1 MAMVKA
7 QSLIPFLSRTI
18 TACSR
23 SIVPTS
29 LTRNGWQLFGT
40 LPYQMASQYFNSGCV
55 AMPTVRGQ
63 NGNRIWPY
71 IKGPALFNTDLSLY
85 KMIHFTSRQTRQFC
99 KKGMVHTIP
108 FFFLRVRKYREPQ
121 GAF

>member
-29 LTRNGWQLFGT
+29 LTRNGWQLSGT

-55 AMPTVRGQ
+55 AMPMVRGQ

-71 IKGPALFNTDLSLY
+71 IKSPAFFNTDLSLC
-85 KMIHFTSRQTRQFC
+85 KMIHLTSRQTLQF
-99 KKGMVHTIP
+99 
-108 FFFLRVRKYREPQ
+108 RVKAFSFMAPKYN
-121 GAF
+121 F